1 MTRRPAGASPVF
13 VYENTNLPF
22 LFLIG
27 IRQFLR
33 LAIEHAQLPFWWF
46 DWDDL
51 CDGFFYVAF
60 AEQDAPTDFMGFDF
74 TAINSGCECNKGDF
88 QKSCNLFPGEVMLV
102 LLSSNRS
109 LHLLHFFVYGF
120 PDHFG
125 KSFDGQTIQDKLF
138 FCHIINRLMI
148 VPDNRFGV
156 ANIVIIISLPNVRLS
171 RRWICV
177 EWHSIA
183 PLKKKTPVLPSAFDL
198 LRFIKNFICCW

>member
-33 LAIEHAQLPFWWF
+33 RAIEHTQLPFWWF
-46 DWDDL
+46 DRGDL
-51 CDGFFYVAF
+51 CDRFFYVAF
-60 AEQDAPTDFMGFDF
+60 AEQDAPTDFMGLDF
-74 TAINSGCECNKGDF
+74 TAINSGRECNKGDF
-88 QKSCNLFPGEVMLV
+88 QKRRNLFTGEIMLV

-125 KSFDGQTIQDKLF
+125 KSFDGQTVQDKLF
-138 FCHIINRLMI
+138 FYH
-148 VPDNRFGV
+148 
-156 ANIVIIISLPNVRLS
+156 
-171 RRWICV
+171 
-177 EWHSIA
+177 
-183 PLKKKTPVLPSAFDL
+183 KTL
-198 LRFIKNFICCW
+198 IY